1 MGKKGKPLHF
11 KGSTFHRIIPQ
22 FMLQVWIFCLAA
34 LQAASALDSVVC
46 IRSAGEVSRNAGC
59 VLGCNLAPAYCGRG
73 ATSPTAWG
81 LAASRST
88 ARSSRRA
95 RPARLLPARSAR
107 RSTDDEDAAAALEQ
121 KRMGVAAALPSK

>member
-46 IRSAGEVSRNAGC
+46 IRSAREVSRNAGC
-59 VLGCNLAPAYCGRG
+59 VLGCNLHLLIAAGGRFHRRRGDWRRVDLRREVPGAHGLPGCSLPVVRG
-73 ATSPTAWG
+73 AQPTIKMP
-81 LAASRST
+81 L
-88 ARSSRRA
+88 
-95 RPARLLPARSAR
+95 
-107 RSTDDEDAAAALEQ
+107 
-121 KRMGVAAALPSK
+121 